1 MHYLSVAGFVGGLA
15 LGILTVP
22 YAIKYTAMKDIEK
35 PIYVACVTNGE
46 NKTQR
51 DVAEAADVTEV
62 TIRNRY
68 KGLKQALD
76 L

>member
-35 PIYVACVTNGE
+35 PIYVACVTTLIGLG
-46 NKTQR
+46 
-51 DVAEAADVTEV
+51 AESGRRHTSMNSQLNFPQISQKE
-62 TIRNRY
+62 
-68 KGLKQALD
+68 L
-76 L
+76 